1 MLSIV
6 LLHCGNKRP
15 IEVFVRFFITVNFS
29 LNVLSSTSIC
39 ISTVVI
45 SAFNCPLATIIWS
58 SGRGPSVNVVYGAK
72 NRFLRKLASGM
83 ALDKLA
89 VSMSPSILK
98 SPKPIG
104 K

>member
-1 MLSIV
+1 MSSIV

-15 IEVFVRFFITVNFS
+15 IKGLVRFFITVNFS
-29 LNVLSSTSIC
+29 LNVLSLTSNC
-39 ISTVVI
+39 KSTVVI
-45 SAFNCPLATIIWS
+45 SAFNCPLATINCS
-58 SGRGPSVNVVYGAK
+58 SGRRPSFNVVYGAS
-72 NRFLRKLASGM
+72 NQFLRKLASGM

-89 VSMSPSILK
+89 VSMSPSILN